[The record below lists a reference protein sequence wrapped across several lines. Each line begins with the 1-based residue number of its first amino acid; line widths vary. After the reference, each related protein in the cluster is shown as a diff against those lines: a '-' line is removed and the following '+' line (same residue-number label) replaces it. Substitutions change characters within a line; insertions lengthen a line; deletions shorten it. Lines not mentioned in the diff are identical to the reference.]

1 MAYENLIADENTRP
15 DTKVKVTGYLIKFRS
30 ISFLRLVC
38 AYLDIEIATSIS
50 KVFESEALMPNKVKL
65 LLLETVNNIDDC
77 IEGEYDDQMLFS
89 NLASFRIVEGQ
100 LTSTFIKADDPLK
113 RNADKF

>member
-1 MAYENLIADENTRP
+1 MADKRFVGHRRNAYTRLLALWPSITMAYENLIADENTRP

-50 KVFESEALMPNKVKL
+50 KVFESEALMPNKVKPL
-65 LLLETVNNIDDC
+65 PLETVNNIDDC
-77 IEGEYDDQMLFS
+77 IEGE
-89 NLASFRIVEGQ
+89 R
-100 LTSTFIKADDPLK
+100 
-113 RNADKF
+113 